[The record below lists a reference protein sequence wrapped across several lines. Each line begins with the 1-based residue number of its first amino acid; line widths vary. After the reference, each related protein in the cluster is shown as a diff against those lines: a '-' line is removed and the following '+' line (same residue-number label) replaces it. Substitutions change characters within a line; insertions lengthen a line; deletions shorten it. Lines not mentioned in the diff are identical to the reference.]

1 MRESEVLDLIYGVV
15 ADPGRWPDV
24 LTGVS
29 DRVGA
34 IGGVIANSAV
44 SGKSFL
50 TLGRLS
56 AEFGD
61 LYQQRH
67 TSNCW
72 CAGARYSPPGQVVI
86 ANSLVDEQALRRTEF
101 YADILVPQGIVNAL
115 GANHATMMENGGVG
129 GFAFMLSERGNE
141 KAEQRR
147 KELQHL
153 LPHLHRAFDACM
165 QIGHYRH
172 HGPQLEMILE
182 AMPQAAFLLDRR
194 ARMLHANTSGEALL
208 QSGEGLFY
216 QNGELAAAPPFNTV
230 LKRWLEVGQDTA
242 ESALL
247 WEPLRLERPSG
258 KPALIVM
265 LVPLPAP
272 PFPFWALQDNA
283 QLLLLVADPVSER
296 LAAMATVEKAF
307 GLTSAQ
313 ARVAVLVGAG
323 FTAPQAAAA
332 LGLSLPT
339 VKSHLARSFEK
350 IGVNS
355 QAGLVRAFASLPC
368 DPQGRWP
375 GRQRPRSATVLPVT
389 EGTTGSAA
397 TAKIRT
403 CRHPGQR

>member
-1 MRESEVLDLIYGVV
+1 VRDSEVVDLIYGVV
-15 ADPGRWPDV
+15 ADPARWPDV

-44 SGKSFL
+44 IGESFL

-61 LYQQRH
+61 LYQKRH
-67 TSNCW
+67 TANCW

-86 ANSLVDEQALRRTEF
+86 ASSLVDDQALRKTEF

-115 GANHATMMENGGVG
+115 GANHPSMMKDGGVG

-141 KAEQRR
+141 KAQQRQR
-147 KELQHL
+147 ELQRL

-165 QIGHYRH
+165 QIGRYRR

-194 ARMLHANTSGEALL
+194 ARLLYANVSGQALL
-208 QSGEGLFY
+208 QSGDGLFY
-216 QNGELAAAPPFNTV
+216 QDGQLTAPSPFKAV
-230 LKRWLEVGQDTA
+230 LKRWLEVGSDSS
-242 ESALL
+242 ENGLL

-258 KPALIVM
+258 RPAFAVM
-265 LVPLPAP
+265 PVPLPAP
-272 PFPFWALQDNA
+272 HFPFWALQDNA
-283 QLLLLVADPVSER
+283 QLLLLVADPLSER
-296 LAAMATVEKAF
+296 LAAPATVEKAF

-323 FTAPQAAAA
+323 FTAPQAAEA

-350 IGVNS
+350 IGINS
-355 QAGLVRAFASLPC
+355 QAGLVRLFASLPC
-368 DPQGRWP
+368 DPPGAGPEPTPLTVGSMKAAKVMAGTGLAQG
-375 GRQRPRSATVLPVT
+375 PRKLWRAS
-389 EGTTGSAA
+389 GY
-397 TAKIRT
+397 R
-403 CRHPGQR
+403 